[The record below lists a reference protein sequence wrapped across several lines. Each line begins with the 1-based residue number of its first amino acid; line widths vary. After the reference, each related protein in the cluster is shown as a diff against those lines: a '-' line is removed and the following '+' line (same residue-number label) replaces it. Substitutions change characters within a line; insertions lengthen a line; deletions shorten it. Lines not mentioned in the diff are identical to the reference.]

1 MARDDP
7 EQAGA
12 EVRGEVIKVLFRDED
27 SLFTVARVAAGQGT
41 VTVTGYLDQV
51 RSGQRYAFSGDWH
64 QHPRYGRQL
73 RVRETREV
81 LPTTVEGIRA
91 YLASELVP
99 GVGEALATRLVESFG
114 SETLDI
120 IREEPRRLLQVS
132 GIGAGISRKL
142 QETLGKNLAR
152 QGALVFLHSFG
163 LSTRLA
169 LRIYRRYSEDTEA
182 VVRENPYRLQAD
194 ISGVSFATADR
205 IAQNLGF
212 SAHDPAR
219 MEGALRQVLEEAC
232 YQQGHSCVP
241 RERLWSQAAELIQ
254 SRELDMPLEEEA
266 LAAALE
272 RLERADAV
280 VRRGEDLYLSPVYRA
295 EQDLAARLVPL
306 VSQEF
311 PLDEEEAHR
320 ALTRAQETVQLS
332 FSPQQLEVLRHVLGQ
347 SLLVVTGGPGTGK
360 STVVSGI
367 LAALRALEPD
377 ARLLLAAPTGR
388 AAKRL
393 EELAGHPASTLHRL
407 LGLRPDEQEDRV
419 FTRGLEETLQ
429 GDLLVVDE
437 FSMVDV
443 FLAQSLFQALPP
455 GMRVV
460 LVGDVDQLPSIGPG
474 QVLRDIIESGVA
486 PTVRLQHIF
495 RQAESSGIVR
505 NAHRI
510 NQGQMVDR
518 DNPTGDFL
526 YLRQEDPEQALQDI
540 RLLFRRALESLP
552 PEEVQVISPM
562 HGGVLG
568 VENLNRVLQEEC
580 NPGAPDK
587 EELPVGDRV
596 FRVGDKVMAVKNNYD
611 KGVFNGNLGR
621 LVRVLRAE
629 DPEEPELQED
639 SLLVQM
645 DGEAVLYRRSEL
657 EELVAAYAI
666 TVHKAQGSEF
676 RFCILP
682 LSDQH
687 SFMLDRNL
695 FYTAV
700 TRARQMVALVGNY
713 RALRLSVS
721 RSDRYLRR
729 TGLPESLRAAAGFAP
744 RERPPV

>member
-1 MARDDP
+1 MIRQDR
-7 EQAGA
+7 EQAGT
-12 EVRGEVIKVLFRDED
+12 EVQGEVVKVPFRDED
-27 SLFTVARVAAGQGT
+27 SLFTVVRVATGQGT

-51 RSGQRYAFSGDWH
+51 QAGQRYAFSGEWH
-64 QHPRYGRQL
+64 QHPRYGKQL

-99 GVGEALATRLVESFG
+99 GVGEALASRLVENFG
-114 SETLDI
+114 SETLDV
-120 IREEPRRLLQVS
+120 IRNDPQRLLQIPGV
-132 GIGAGISRKL
+132 GAAISRKL
-142 QETLGKNLAR
+142 QQALEKNP
-152 QGALVFLHSFG
+152 QQQQALVFLHSFG
-163 LSTRLA
+163 IGRRLA
-169 LRIYRRYSEDTEA
+169 LKIYRRFTEDTAA
-182 VVRENPYRLQAD
+182 VVRENPYRLQSEV
-194 ISGVSFATADR
+194 SGVGFSTADM
-205 IAQNLGF
+205 IARHLGF
-212 SAHDPAR
+212 SPHDPAR
-219 MEGALRQVLEEAC
+219 LEGALRQVLDEAC

-241 RERLWSQAAELIQ
+241 RPELWRQAAVLVQ
-254 SRELDMPLEEEA
+254 NRELDMPLEEEA
-266 LAAALE
+266 LASALE
-272 RLERADAV
+272 RLERQEVV
-280 VRRGEDLYLSPVYRA
+280 VRHGEDLYLAPVYQA
-295 EQDLAARLVPL
+295 EQDLAARLAPL
-306 VSQEF
+306 VSQQF
-311 PLDEEEAHR
+311 SLEEEAAYQ
-320 ALTRAQETVQLS
+320 ALTRAQETVQVS

-347 SLLVVTGGPGTGK
+347 ALLVVTGGPGTGK

-367 LAALRALEPD
+367 LAALRALEPES
-377 ARLLLAAPTGR
+377 RLLLAAPTGR

-407 LGLRPDEQEDRV
+407 LGLRPDLQENGA
-419 FTRGLEETLQ
+419 FTRGVEETLP

-437 FSMVDV
+437 FSMVDL
-443 FLAQSLFQALPP
+443 FLAQSLFRALPP
-455 GMRVV
+455 DMRVV

-474 QVLRDIIESGVA
+474 QVLRDIIESEVV

-510 NQGQMVDR
+510 NQGQMVDQ
-518 DNPTGDFL
+518 DNSTGDFL
-526 YLRQEDPEQALQDI
+526 YLRQEDPEQALQEV

-552 PEEVQVISPM
+552 LEEVQVISPM

-621 LVRVLRAE
+621 LVRVLRAQ
-629 DPEEPELQED
+629 DPEETELQED

-657 EELVAAYAI
+657 EELVPAYAI

-700 TRARQMVALVGNY
+700 TRARQMVTLVGNY

-729 TGLPESLRAAAGFAP
+729 TGLPEALRAAAGLAP
-744 RERPPV
+744 RERSPG